1 LTGLRTHKVTKQNSK
16 EGEASVDDETEIFDA
31 RFGDCLLGNCQ
42 VERLYQGTLWAEG
55 PVYFCDGD
63 FLLWSDIPNNRMMKW
78 TAGAGVTVF
87 RQPSN
92 YSNGHTRD
100 RQGRLVSCEHG
111 TRRVTRTE
119 WDGTV
124 TVLAETY
131 QGKRLNS
138 PNDVVVKSDGS
149 VWFSDPPYGI
159 LSDYEGA
166 RTAGELDGC
175 YLFRLDP
182 ESGELAIAAD
192 DFHKPNGLA
201 FSADE
206 GVLYV
211 ADTGHSHD
219 PDGPHHIRAF
229 DVDQAGH
236 LSNGR
241 VFAVC
246 ETGLFDGFRIDE
258 DGNLWTSAGDGVDCY
273 GPEGTLLGRIKI
285 PEKVSNLTF
294 GGPKKNR
301 LFITATTSLYALY
314 VNRRGIQWP

>member
-16 EGEASVDDETEIFDA
+16 EGEASVDDETEIFDS
-31 RFGDCLLGNCQ
+31 RFSDYLLGNCQ

>member
-1 LTGLRTHKVTKQNSK
+1 M
-16 EGEASVDDETEIFDA
+16 DDETEIFDS
-31 RFGDCLLGNCQ
+31 RFSDCLLGNCQ

-119 WDGTV
+119 WDGTI
-124 TVLAETY
+124 TVLADSY

-138 PNDVVVKSDGS
+138 PNDVVVTSDGS
-149 VWFSDPPYGI
+149 VWFSDPTYGI

-182 ESGELAIAAD
+182 ESGALAIASD

-201 FSADE
+201 FSPDE
-206 GVLYV
+206 RVLYV
-211 ADTGHSHD
+211 ADTGRSHD

-229 DVDQAGH
+229 DVDEAGH

-258 DGNLWTSAGDGVDCY
+258 DGNLWTSAGDAVDCY
-273 GPEGTLLGRIKI
+273 GPDGTLLGRIKI
-285 PEKVSNLTF
+285 GEMVSNLTF

>member
-1 LTGLRTHKVTKQNSK
+1 M
-16 EGEASVDDETEIFDA
+16 DDETEIFDA
-31 RFGDCLLGNCQ
+31 RFSDCLLGNCQ

-78 TAGAGVTVF
+78 TPGAGVTVF

-119 WDGTV
+119 WDGTI
-124 TVLAETY
+124 TVLADSY

-149 VWFSDPPYGI
+149 IWFSDPPYGI

-166 RTAGELDGC
+166 RAAGELDGS

-182 ESGELAIAAD
+182 ESGALAIASD
-192 DFHKPNGLA
+192 DFDKPNGLA
-201 FSADE
+201 FSPDE
-206 GVLYV
+206 RVLYV
-211 ADTGHSHD
+211 ADTGRSHD

-229 DVDQAGH
+229 DVDDAGH
-236 LSNGR
+236 LSNDR

-246 ETGLFDGFRIDE
+246 EIGLFDGFRIDE

-273 GPEGTLLGRIKI
+273 GPDGTLLGRIKI
-285 PEKVSNLTF
+285 GELVANLTF